1 VTGVGTNR
9 HLDLLVVINEIA
21 RTEQEPVNIRHVCLA
36 CRAGLNAAGVGVYLA
51 GAAQPLEVVGTA
63 GDEMAELQV
72 TMGEGPASEA
82 LRQNQPVLVPDLAN
96 GWSAQRWPVLAPAAV
111 AAGVAAV
118 FVIPLTIGAIALGA
132 LEICRNVGGPLSAD
146 ELADALLFADT
157 ATALLLG
164 RSAAPVAVDGGDLWG
179 TEPERRWG
187 VVHQA
192 TGMVSVQLDTDLGE
206 AFLRLRAH
214 AYLTGLRLAEVATEV
229 VARRLRFTPDT
240 NHEKQR

>member
-1 VTGVGTNR
+1 MGTNR
-9 HLDLLVVINEIA
+9 HLDILVVINEIA
-21 RTEQEPVNIRHVCLA
+21 RADQEPVGVRHVCLA
-36 CRAGLNAAGVGVYLA
+36 CRIGLNAAGVAVYLV
-51 GAAQPLEVVGTA
+51 GTAQPLEVA
-63 GDEMAELQV
+63 GPAGEEMAELQATV
-72 TMGEGPASEA
+72 GEGPVSEA
-82 LRQNQPVLVPDLAN
+82 VRQNQPVFAPDLAD
-96 GWSAQRWPVLAPAAV
+96 GWSASRWPVFAPAAV
-111 AAGVAAV
+111 EAGVAAV
-118 FVIPLTIGAIALGA
+118 FVIPLTLGAIALGA
-132 LEICRNVGGPLSAD
+132 LEICRDVDGPLSPD

-157 ATALLLG
+157 ATTLLLG
-164 RSAAPVAVDGGDLWG
+164 RAAAPAALNGADLWS

-214 AYLTGLRLAEVATEV
+214 AYLTGLRLSEVAADV